1 MVNSLKSLAFT
12 RKSTR
17 YADFVQFFCNSAH
30 ELVVVKNQSC
40 TYLKVETMKSRG
52 EKITAY
58 YVAEN
63 DINVTKL
70 YYLWKVEGEQ
80 K

>member
-1 MVNSLKSLAFT
+1 
-12 RKSTR
+12 
-17 YADFVQFFCNSAH
+17 
-30 ELVVVKNQSC
+30 
-40 TYLKVETMKSRG
+40 MKSRG

-63 DINVTKL
+63 DINVTKR